1 MFDVKV
7 GGTDHKAFIK
17 AKGELTIAAI
27 NKELSA
33 PVRATYAFGQKIGHT
48 AYEVK
53 RAFRSALRSLNE
65 YCMLATGKPC
75 ATEEEMEG
83 SATP

>member
-48 AYEVK
+48 AWEVTS
-53 RAFRSALRSLNE
+53 AFKSALRSLNE
-65 YCMLATGKPC
+65 YCLIATGKVC
-75 ATEEEMEG
+75 ATEAEMQD
-83 SATP
+83 